1 MDTKTYAAQLE
12 RKLIEQF
19 KESFYEKV
27 GYYPVVVTRL
37 NQNVEEYLPIM
48 PLEALQEYFEP
59 FLPYRNGMRLC
70 LKSKD
75 RYREL
80 VELRNIYCFIARTM
94 GYSLATVGQS
104 IGNRDHTT
112 VIHNVSSFKNLVETN
127 ETFQQKYIRIFNH
140 IKKQHESS
148 TMGVS
153 DQVQRESEPALLS

>member
-19 KESFYEKV
+19 KESFYEKI

-37 NQNVEEYLPIM
+37 QQDLDQYLPIM
-48 PLEALQEYFEP
+48 PLETLQTYFEP
-59 FLPYRNGMRLC
+59 FLPYRNGVRLS

-80 VELRNIYCFIARTM
+80 VELRNIYSFLARTM
-94 GYSLATVGQS
+94 GYSLSNVGES

-112 VIHNVSSFKNLVETN
+112 IIHNVTCFKNLVETS
-127 ETFQQKYIRIFNH
+127 ETFQQKYIRIFNY
-140 IKKQHESS
+140 IKKEHESS
-148 TMGVS
+148 IMGVS
-153 DQVQRESEPALLS
+153 DQVQRESEPALLP